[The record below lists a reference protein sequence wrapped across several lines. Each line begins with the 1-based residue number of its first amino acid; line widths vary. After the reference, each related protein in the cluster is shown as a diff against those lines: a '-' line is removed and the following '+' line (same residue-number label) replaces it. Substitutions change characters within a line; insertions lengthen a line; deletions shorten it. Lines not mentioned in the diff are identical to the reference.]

1 MRPFRRRALFTSLLV
16 VLLGGGLAGPLGAE
30 TRPKKEK
37 LPASKPL
44 RPHATTGEAR
54 SPLPAPYVE
63 MNAEKVPFGSMAWW
77 EQMRREGRLGGE
89 TP

>member
-1 MRPFRRRALFTSLLV
+1 MRPFRRRALLASLAV
-16 VLLGGGLAGPLGAE
+16 VLLAGGLADPLGAE

-37 LPASKPL
+37 PPASKPV
-44 RPHATTGEAR
+44 RPPAATGEAR

-63 MNAEKVPFGSMAWW
+63 MNAEKMPFGSMAWW